1 MLVGS
6 GVVMV
11 FSSGVVDVLE
21 GVVVDSEMAVMFGS
35 GITDGVVEV
44 LACSASLVPIL
55 CLVVAWGE
63 LGRVFDSGSTSTV
76 W

>member
-1 MLVGS
+1 MLVDS

-21 GVVVDSEMAVMFGS
+21 GVVVDSDMEIMFGS
-35 GITDGVVEV
+35 GITGGVVE
-44 LACSASLVPIL
+44 LLDCSSSLVSIVW
-55 CLVVAWGE
+55 LVVAWVE
-63 LGRVFDSGSTSTV
+63 LGRVFDCGSTSSV